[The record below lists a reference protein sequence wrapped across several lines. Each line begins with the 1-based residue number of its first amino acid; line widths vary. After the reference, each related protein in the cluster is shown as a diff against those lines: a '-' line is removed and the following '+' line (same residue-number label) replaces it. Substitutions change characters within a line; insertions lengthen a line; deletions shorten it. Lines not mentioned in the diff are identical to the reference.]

1 MPNVKT
7 LPTGGTIVKLNKTP
21 LLGGWGRE
29 GLANLGDNTAVT
41 TGVLLQGHEA
51 PADGS
56 TPAAGS
62 SGWFTLLSAAAN
74 LAPVVEI
81 ADLPDFI
88 RTGAAATAPITL
100 EGVQ

>member
-1 MPNVKT
+1 MPNIKT
-7 LPTGGTIVKLNKTP
+7 LPTGGTIVALNVTP
-21 LLGGWGRE
+21 LLGGQGRE
-29 GLANLGDNTAVT
+29 GLANLGENAEVT
-41 TGVLLQGHEA
+41 TGVLLEGHA
-51 PADGS
+51 VLPAGG

-62 SGWFTLLSAAAN
+62 TGWYTVLSGAAN
-74 LAPVVEI
+74 RGPVVEI